1 MGFRAQSLGADSER
15 DITGDGRQRDV
26 ALIALERIGFSVA
39 VTTGMIGIKTGICM
53 RRVKFVRLAV
63 MVSQFDPETFSH
75 GAGQGRKHE
84 NYRHQNQKRRVSMPF
99 CRHSHDYTM
108 DEGLGKTA
116 CMWLNSAGLGAF
128 QESDCGLGWLDPD
141 EYGTR
146 HSPFARLTRDLRVGL
161 GVVSR
166 HRKGVT
172 PQE

>member
-1 MGFRAQSLGADSER
+1 MSRRRLRNGRFKSRWSANRQQCHGRMGFRAQSLGADSER

-84 NYRHQNQKRRVSMPF
+84 NYRHQNQKRR
-99 CRHSHDYTM
+99 
-108 DEGLGKTA
+108 G
-116 CMWLNSAGLGAF
+116 
-128 QESDCGLGWLDPD
+128 
-141 EYGTR
+141 EYAVL
-146 HSPFARLTRDLRVGL
+146 P
-161 GVVSR
+161 
-166 HRKGVT
+166 
-172 PQE
+172 P